1 MLKKAIK
8 YLGFL
13 ILILIIV
20 YFIGPKVD
28 PPNLSPKLPIIS
40 DNLSEINNLVL
51 KQNQDENI
59 REGNHSRII
68 WADSVPAKTEY
79 SVVSLHGFSASPV
92 ENEVI
97 YSNFSKRYHTNL
109 YAPRLY
115 EHGLKSKEPLSNF
128 TGEGYINSAK
138 EAIAIGMKMGEK
150 VILFCTST
158 GATAGLYLA
167 ANHPEIEALILV
179 SPNVEIYDTTSNLIT
194 KPWGKEVLKTAMGGN
209 YQTWQPP
216 NEAEKYWY
224 AKYRI
229 EAIIQL
235 KSLIQA
241 TMKKETFEKI
251 KQPFFIGYYYKNEEE
266 QDKVVSVERML
277 EMFKQTSTPSNLKV
291 KKSFPNAKNHSLA
304 SRFFNP
310 NFLEVQDEIFDFTE
324 TILNIKPT
332 TNE

>member
-1 MLKKAIK
+1 MVKKTLK

-13 ILILIIV
+13 TLILIIV
-20 YFIGPKVD
+20 YFLGPKVD
-28 PPNLSPKLPIIS
+28 APNLSPKLPIIS
-40 DNLSEINNLVL
+40 NHLSEINNLVF

-59 REGNHSRII
+59 RKGNHSRII
-68 WADSVPAKTEY
+68 WADSVPTKTEY
-79 SVVSLHGFSASPV
+79 SVVYLHGFSASPA

-115 EHGLKSKEPLSNF
+115 EHGLKGKESLLNF
-128 TGEGYINSAK
+128 TAKGYLNSAK

-150 VILFCTST
+150 AILFCTST

-179 SPNVEIYDTTSNLIT
+179 SPNVDVYDSASNLIT
-194 KPWGKEVLKTAMGGN
+194 KPWGKEILKMAMGGN
-209 YQTWQPP
+209 YQIWQPP
-216 NEAEKYWY
+216 NNAEKYWY
-224 AKYRI
+224 GKYRI

-251 KQPFFIGYYYKNEEE
+251 KQPFFMGYYYKNEKE
-266 QDKVVSVERML
+266 QDKVVSVKRML
-277 EMFKQTSTPSNLKV
+277 EMFEQTATPSNLKV
-291 KKSFPNAKNHSLA
+291 KKAFPNSKNHSLA
-304 SRFFNP
+304 SGFFNP
-310 NFLEVQDEIFDFTE
+310 NFLEVQDEIFKFTE
-324 TILNIKPT
+324 TTLNIKPKI
-332 TNE
+332 NE

>member
-1 MLKKAIK
+1 MVKKILK

-20 YFIGPKVD
+20 YFLGPKAA
-28 PPNLSPKLPIIS
+28 PSNLSPKLPIIS
-40 DNLSEINNLVL
+40 DNLSDINNLVL

-68 WADSVPAKTEY
+68 WADTVPIKTKY
-79 SVVSLHGFSASPV
+79 SVVYLHGFSASPV

-109 YAPRLY
+109 YAPRLS
-115 EHGLKSKEPLSNF
+115 EHGLKGKEPLSNF

-138 EAIAIGMKMGEK
+138 EAIAIGMKMGEQ

-167 ANHPEIEALILV
+167 ANHPEIKALILV
-179 SPNVEIYDTTSNLIT
+179 SPNVDVYDSASNLIT
-194 KPWGKEVLKTAMGGN
+194 KPWGKEILKIAMGGN

-216 NEAEKYWY
+216 NGAEKYWY
-224 AKYRI
+224 DKYRI
-229 EAIIQL
+229 EAIIEL

-241 TMKKETFEKI
+241 TMNKETFEKI
-251 KQPFFIGYYYKNEEE
+251 KQPFFMGYYYENEEE
-266 QDKVVSVERML
+266 QDKVVSVKRML
-277 EMFKQTSTPSNLKV
+277 EMFEQTATSSNLKV
-291 KKSFPNAKNHSLA
+291 RKPFPNAKNHSLA

-310 NFLEVQDEIFDFTE
+310 HFLEVQDEIFNFTE